1 MINKQNKF
9 WKSERN
15 IKKKKY
21 FLVTLLQRS
30 SCIHLQ
36 VCVKHFWHRESW
48 PEKHWRTAARNQP
61 IAALPSGFPDLERTN
76 CPTNSCLSASRKDSQ
91 GLRQLASSQQAK
103 KGLISSTRSV
113 VFFRVAFQPCTVQ
126 TWGFSYRSAIS
137 LWRDD
142 WLLLKCLFPSWS
154 ELCPWLR
161 DENRTHSE
169 KEKKTTATCPL

>member
-9 WKSERN
+9 WKSERR
-15 IKKKKY
+15 IKKKKKY
-21 FLVTLLQRS
+21 FLVTLLQHS

-36 VCVKHFWHRESW
+36 VCVKHFWHRSSLSEETLSS
-48 PEKHWRTAARNQP
+48 PDKHWRTAAKKSTNSGPTIRFPRFRNC
-61 IAALPSGFPDLERTN
+61 S
-76 CPTNSCLSASRKDSQ
+76 TNSCLSASRKDSQ

-103 KGLISSTRSV
+103 KGIISSKCCV
-113 VFFRVAFQPCTVQ
+113 LPCTVQ
-126 TWGFSYRSAIS
+126 MWGFSYRSAIS

-169 KEKKTTATCPL
+169 KTPTTTCPI